1 MNHPTTHLYF
11 IYVIC
16 YHHYKWLLSGIGLSF
31 RLTYLK
37 ITTSSNMSILATN
50 KTFIKILVS
59 FSLVLITTF
68 ILWRFT
74 KKFHSFILRLHY
86 VLLRIHVLG
95 KLLFLEIKLTFL
107 VVRCLKL
114 FYVMI
119 TSCLLAFFLYT
130 NASNECKDVTF
141 YMWCIVFWNS
151 FQVGGNLSI
160 IHKQPNRSNID
171 AFRLSSPIIIMK
183 S

>member
-1 MNHPTTHLYF
+1 
-11 IYVIC
+11 
-16 YHHYKWLLSGIGLSF
+16 
-31 RLTYLK
+31 
-37 ITTSSNMSILATN
+37 MSILATN

-141 YMWCIVFWNS
+141 YMWCIVF
-151 FQVGGNLSI
+151 
-160 IHKQPNRSNID
+160 
-171 AFRLSSPIIIMK
+171 
-183 S
+183 